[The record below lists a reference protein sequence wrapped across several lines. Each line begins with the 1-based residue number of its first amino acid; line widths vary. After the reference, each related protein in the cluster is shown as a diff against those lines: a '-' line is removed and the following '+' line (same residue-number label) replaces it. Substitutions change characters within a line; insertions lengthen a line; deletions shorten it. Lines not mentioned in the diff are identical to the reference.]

1 MKSHDCLT
9 RSDIMQLISMSH
21 HMHILV
27 YDNTCPSRTAVQHTI
42 QEGSLTV
49 HPILHSDDSSFGAE
63 VYGVDWSK
71 PVPADIVT
79 KVGYHCRG

>member
-1 MKSHDCLT
+1 
-9 RSDIMQLISMSH
+9 MQLISMSD

-27 YDNTCPSRTAVQHTI
+27 YDNICPSRAGAQHTT

-49 HPILHSDDSSFGAE
+49 HPILHSEDSSFGAE

-71 PVPADIVT
+71 PVPADLVT
-79 KVGYHCRG
+79 QVSYRCRIYKKALTGC